1 VHHDPMDGR
10 GWRCDRSQRADAGA
24 TEAVGGGILVA
35 VPEDGRRR
43 LERRERFAERR
54 GLRSRANDGRRVL
67 LGFLCSIGRAP
78 FGLIDGL
85 IWPKT
90 GYASID

>member
-1 VHHDPMDGR
+1 MMIASPPWV
-10 GWRCDRSQRADAGA
+10 SLFQ
-24 TEAVGGGILVA
+24 E
-35 VPEDGRRR
+35 
-43 LERRERFAERR
+43 
-54 GLRSRANDGRRVL
+54 
-67 LGFLCSIGRAP
+67 RAP